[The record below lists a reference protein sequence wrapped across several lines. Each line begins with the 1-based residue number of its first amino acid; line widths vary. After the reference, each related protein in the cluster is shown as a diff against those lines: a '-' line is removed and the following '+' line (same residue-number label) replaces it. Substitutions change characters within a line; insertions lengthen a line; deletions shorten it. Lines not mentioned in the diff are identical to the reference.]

1 VFLEIA
7 EEEEEEEERLW
18 MLAQNSSLPMP
29 PL

>member
-7 EEEEEEEERLW
+7 EEEEEEERLW
-18 MLAQNSSLPMP
+18 VLAQNSSLPMP

>member
-7 EEEEEEEERLW
+7 EEEEEEERLW
-18 MLAQNSSLPMP
+18 VLVQNSSLPMP